1 MDVQR
6 FVTWCETASA
16 KDRAGGAEML
26 AAAFAAG
33 HLEGEDHTTGLVALG
48 HFLDDPSPKVR
59 RALADALATSTRAP
73 RRIVLALA
81 DDVDDVAC
89 PVVSASPV
97 LLCSDLVDLFAYG
110 SPRLRAAVTSRE
122 DLSRKVSAA
131 IVEIGSAAEVADVID
146 HPAADI
152 TPCSLRRA
160 AERLGDD
167 ADVRGCLLARADL
180 PLDVRQQLLLEA
192 GQALS
197 RMALVRNTVGE
208 RRTDK
213 LILESCEAATVD
225 MAGDVRPSH
234 MATWVEHLRRSGQLS
249 TAFLIRIVCAGQVDL
264 FTASLVALSGLSE
277 RRVRAIVVDGR
288 QGAFDALMKT
298 AGLPDASG
306 PLLRTAIRLWK
317 RIANEDRPFDDRAMP
332 SLVMSRLADVFAERR
347 DEPGFEAVM
356 TLLRRLETETVR
368 RSVRQT
374 FVQLA
379 AA

>member
-1 MDVQR
+1 
-6 FVTWCETASA
+6 
-16 KDRAGGAEML
+16 ML